1 MIEGKGEEKKEIT
14 LLLPLRPPTAPASLA
29 RAARQ
34 IFRND
39 LRPTTY
45 GPPTLS
51 MTARSPAVRGQ
62 ARAPTADETSARGRR
77 HRALGRARD
86 RQARGAGSR
95 FGRRRVNRSTLPQ
108 ILVAL
113 D

>member
-1 MIEGKGEEKKEIT
+1 
-14 LLLPLRPPTAPASLA
+14 
-29 RAARQ
+29 
-34 IFRND
+34 
-39 LRPTTY
+39 
-45 GPPTLS
+45 

-95 FGRRRVNRSTLPQ
+95 FGRRRV
-108 ILVAL
+108 
-113 D
+113 